1 MAQPAE
7 GTAANR
13 VDTLLRAFPTGLT
26 PEQADAVLGVMNEA
40 ELRSALRPRLLTGTE
55 GTRSAAPEAAPMAA
69 YAQQIDA
76 VAAVRRSAARLR
88 IRRVLTDE
96 I

>member
-1 MAQPAE
+1 M
-7 GTAANR
+7 
-13 VDTLLRAFPTGLT
+13 
-26 PEQADAVLGVMNEA
+26 
-40 ELRSALRPRLLTGTE
+40 RPRLLTGPE

>member
-1 MAQPAE
+1 MPILSVRDE
-7 GTAANR
+7 
-13 VDTLLRAFPTGLT
+13 
-26 PEQADAVLGVMNEA
+26 M
-40 ELRSALRPRLLTGTE
+40 ELRGAMRPRLLTGPE